1 MVNRYDNPAQAEFI
15 NTYVPIPFEQLYTLG
30 KQAKENVDQAL
41 KDYSTALDK
50 WAEFQSPSAAD
61 TKAYYDETYGRALPV
76 AEELS
81 KNLDMIKTAEGRSKI
96 YSAINNVD
104 RAKLSMLRQSAE
116 GLRERQKVNQRLMLE
131 GKYNPL
137 WHDVDFTGYN
147 TLTSGIYTIYDIK
160 GHEATVHTTF
170 HTRQWHFPAEKMG
183 QKEDT
188 DKYIVITSILETPKH
203 LFFISLQGLY
213 DKKKPFYGIYDKE
226 KHITYMNDANVGL
239 TDDLTHFMPFYPIT
253 CTEEGEYAALL
264 EIGKIDEW
272 MDKNPG
278 IVQEGKLSFL
288 QEINEESNPVCV
300 IVGP

>member
-104 RAKLSMLRQSAE
+104 RAKLSMVRQSAE
-116 GLRERQKVNQRLMLE
+116 GLRERQKLNQALMLE
-131 GKYNPL
+131 GKVVYYL
-137 WHDVDFTGYN
+137 
-147 TLTSGIYTIYDIK
+147 LLRLKCICK
-160 GHEATVHTTF
+160 
-170 HTRQWHFPAEKMG
+170 
-183 QKEDT
+183 
-188 DKYIVITSILETPKH
+188 
-203 LFFISLQGLY
+203 
-213 DKKKPFYGIYDKE
+213 
-226 KHITYMNDANVGL
+226 
-239 TDDLTHFMPFYPIT
+239 
-253 CTEEGEYAALL
+253 CT
-264 EIGKIDEW
+264 
-272 MDKNPG
+272 
-278 IVQEGKLSFL
+278 
-288 QEINEESNPVCV
+288 
-300 IVGP
+300 